1 MIDIKNITKSFG
13 SLQVLKGIDLHI
25 NRGEVV
31 SIVGPSGA
39 GKTTLLQIIGT
50 LDRPDSGSVF
60 VDDIDVTNLSQKRLS
75 DFRNKHIG
83 FVFQFHQLLPEF
95 TAIENVMIPAYIAGI
110 SQREA
115 KQRAQELLEFMGLND
130 RASHKPNELSGGE
143 KQRVAVARAL
153 INKPAVILA
162 DEPSGSLDSKNKEE
176 LHQLFFDLR
185 DKFGQTFVIVTHD
198 ELLAS
203 ITDRT
208 IHLKDGML
216 ESPIDPINNT
226 LRVVKR
232 VDFGF
237 YLDGGDEGEI
247 LLPKRYVPKGLNI
260 GDDITVFIYLD
271 QDEKLVATTQEPLA
285 KVGEFAWLECAWTN
299 EYGAFL
305 NWGLMKDLFC
315 PFREQKQRMQK
326 GQRYYVYIMEDEK
339 THRLMAT
346 AKVERYQK
354 HDGYQRA
361 LDFSDELLRY
371 LQEHGG
377 HCALGDK
384 SPADEI
390 AACFGVSKK
399 IYKKAIGDLYR
410 RRLITISDE
419 GIALV

>member
-1 MIDIKNITKSFG
+1 MIKLGD
-13 SLQVLKGIDLHI
+13 
-25 NRGEVV
+25 
-31 SIVGPSGA
+31 
-39 GKTTLLQIIGT
+39 
-50 LDRPDSGSVF
+50 
-60 VDDIDVTNLSQKRLS
+60 
-75 DFRNKHIG
+75 
-83 FVFQFHQLLPEF
+83 
-95 TAIENVMIPAYIAGI
+95 Y
-110 SQREA
+110 
-115 KQRAQELLEFMGLND
+115 
-130 RASHKPNELSGGE
+130 
-143 KQRVAVARAL
+143 
-153 INKPAVILA
+153 
-162 DEPSGSLDSKNKEE
+162 
-176 LHQLFFDLR
+176 
-185 DKFGQTFVIVTHD
+185 
-198 ELLAS
+198 
-203 ITDRT
+203 
-208 IHLKDGML
+208 
-216 ESPIDPINNT
+216 NT

-271 QDEKLVATTQEPLA
+271 QDEKPVATTQEPLA

>member
-1 MIDIKNITKSFG
+1 MIKLGD
-13 SLQVLKGIDLHI
+13 
-25 NRGEVV
+25 
-31 SIVGPSGA
+31 
-39 GKTTLLQIIGT
+39 
-50 LDRPDSGSVF
+50 
-60 VDDIDVTNLSQKRLS
+60 
-75 DFRNKHIG
+75 
-83 FVFQFHQLLPEF
+83 
-95 TAIENVMIPAYIAGI
+95 Y
-110 SQREA
+110 
-115 KQRAQELLEFMGLND
+115 
-130 RASHKPNELSGGE
+130 
-143 KQRVAVARAL
+143 
-153 INKPAVILA
+153 
-162 DEPSGSLDSKNKEE
+162 
-176 LHQLFFDLR
+176 
-185 DKFGQTFVIVTHD
+185 
-198 ELLAS
+198 
-203 ITDRT
+203 
-208 IHLKDGML
+208 
-216 ESPIDPINNT
+216 NT

-247 LLPKRYVPKGLNI
+247 LLPKRYVPRGLNI

-271 QDEKLVATTQEPLA
+271 QDEKLVATTQKPLA

-354 HDGYQRA
+354 HNGYQRA

>member
-1 MIDIKNITKSFG
+1 MIKLGD
-13 SLQVLKGIDLHI
+13 
-25 NRGEVV
+25 
-31 SIVGPSGA
+31 
-39 GKTTLLQIIGT
+39 
-50 LDRPDSGSVF
+50 
-60 VDDIDVTNLSQKRLS
+60 
-75 DFRNKHIG
+75 
-83 FVFQFHQLLPEF
+83 
-95 TAIENVMIPAYIAGI
+95 Y
-110 SQREA
+110 
-115 KQRAQELLEFMGLND
+115 
-130 RASHKPNELSGGE
+130 
-143 KQRVAVARAL
+143 
-153 INKPAVILA
+153 
-162 DEPSGSLDSKNKEE
+162 
-176 LHQLFFDLR
+176 
-185 DKFGQTFVIVTHD
+185 
-198 ELLAS
+198 
-203 ITDRT
+203 
-208 IHLKDGML
+208 
-216 ESPIDPINNT
+216 NT

-371 LQEHGG
+371 LQTHDG
-377 HCALGDK
+377 HCPLGDK
-384 SPADEI
+384 SSAEAI
-390 AACFGVSKK
+390 AQQFGVSKK

-410 RRLITISDE
+410 RRLITISDD
-419 GIALV
+419 GLFLLP